1 VNHPDDET
9 EDALAVEDA
18 RHATDGI
25 PHGLGIPT
33 LDPRRNFTR
42 KEIWR
47 AWATQGKVCQ
57 LCRRRIPFDLMHGD
71 HIVPWSRGG
80 RTAVDN
86 LQALCGSCNLRK
98 GSQAQEVAEQRFRV
112 DLLSA
117 GSAIPRAW
125 QTSALQVTWEHIRTE
140 PVLIEA
146 CPGAGKTQFG
156 LEVAYQMVVRG
167 EITRVL
173 IVVPTIGIAD
183 GWQRAASMAD
193 PYAPSLPLHSQRDWR
208 AVDPIGDQWLGA
220 IITYQSLFASTEMFL
235 AHATDPGH
243 KTLVIFDEVHHAAAG
258 AAWGVAAQ
266 EAFAAG
272 AHAILALS
280 GTPFR
285 TAGDPI
291 VFIPTVEG
299 EARPHYR
306 YSYDEAIRDRA
317 CRPVQFVEARGET
330 TFRTE
335 DNVVHTVDFDNVRLT
350 TLGEN
355 RRLRS
360 ALEWV
365 EAGSIAAKMLMD
377 ANQYLLGLRKT
388 DDPDAAGLVVCVD
401 CDHAARVAAFIGGEV
416 ARRRPTFA
424 CSRMADAND
433 PGPANAIKRFRT
445 AASPWIVAVNMVS
458 EGVDI
463 PRLRAVVY
471 LTNRLTLLS
480 FRQIV
485 GRVVRS
491 DPRNRNDHGR
501 VYIPAD
507 ERLARMAQQVTDTP
521 HLLPP
526 PMRIDVEPAH
536 QRAVRVEGQGR
547 LDSVPFEVVSTSG
560 AQGSVFDTNGRLAD
574 RHLVTCAQRFIAA
587 QGLSN
592 TDAESL
598 AMAALDSPSL
608 FAELLKYRDSP

>member
-1 VNHPDDET
+1 
-9 EDALAVEDA
+9 
-18 RHATDGI
+18 
-25 PHGLGIPT
+25 
-33 LDPRRNFTR
+33 
-42 KEIWR
+42 
-47 AWATQGKVCQ
+47 
-57 LCRRRIPFDLMHGD
+57 MHGD
-71 HIVPWSRGG
+71 HVVPWSQGG
-80 RTAVDN
+80 RTIVSN

-112 DLLSA
+112 DLLA
-117 GSAIPRAW
+117 PGSGTPRAW
-125 QTSALQVTWEHIRTE
+125 QAKALRKTWEHIGTE

-156 LEVAYQMVVRG
+156 LELAYEMVVRG

-173 IVVPTIGIAD
+173 IVVPTVGIAD

-193 PYAPSLPLHSQRDWR
+193 PRAPTLPLHSQRDWR
-208 AVDPIGDQWLGA
+208 PVDPIGDQWLGA

-235 AHATDPGH
+235 AHATDPGQ
-243 KTLVIFDEVHHAAAG
+243 KTLVIFDEVHHAGVG

-266 EAFAAG
+266 EAFASG

-285 TAGDPI
+285 TSGDSI
-291 VFIPTVEG
+291 VFIPAVDG
-299 EARPHYR
+299 QAQPHYR
-306 YSYDEAIRDRA
+306 YSYDEAIRDKA

-335 DNVVHTVDFDNVRLT
+335 DNIVHTVDFENRHLT

-365 EAGSIAAKMLMD
+365 EPGSIAHKMLAD
-377 ANQYLLGLRKT
+377 ANQYLLSLRKT

-401 CDHAARVAAFIGGEV
+401 CDHAARVATFIGAAV
-416 ARRRPTFA
+416 AGRRPAFA

-445 AASPWIVAVNMVS
+445 AASPWIVAVNMIS
-458 EGVDI
+458 EGIDI

-491 DPRNRNDHGR
+491 DSRNQNDHGR

-507 ERLARMAQQVTDTP
+507 ERLLPMAAQVTDTP
-521 HLLPP
+521 HVLPP
-526 PMRIDVEPAH
+526 PIRIEVGPAH
-536 QRAVRVEGQGR
+536 QRTVRIERDGNV
-547 LDSVPFEVVSTSG
+547 DSVPFEVLSTSG
-560 AQGSVFDTNGRLAD
+560 AQGAVFDTNGRIAD
-574 RHLVTCAQRFIAA
+574 RDLVACAQRFIAA

-592 TDAESL
+592 SDAESL
-598 AMAALDSPSL
+598 AMAALDSPGL
-608 FAELLKYRDSP
+608 LAALLKHRAPS